1 MNSTRFGDV
10 RNTGD
15 GNVVSQGNTGTENI
29 GTRVGR
35 AAGTERDG
43 LGSPPAAATAGRN
56 PIDPDRSRN
65 VFVVHGRDEQ
75 VRRAMF
81 DLLRRI
87 GLNPLEWEDLVA
99 ATGKASPFLGEVVLR
114 APAQAEAAMVLLT
127 PDDLVRLHP
136 SLLKPNDP
144 DDERL
149 LTGQPR
155 PNVLLELGMVLMAYP
170 ERTVIVEF
178 GSLRRIAD
186 LAGLNV
192 IRFDGSKEAVGK
204 IAQRFKVA
212 RRPVNDAG
220 ADWLDLSAF
229 ERLDAYRRDRDS

>member
-1 MNSTRFGDV
+1 MSSTRFGDV
-10 RNTGD
+10 HNSGD

-29 GTRVGR
+29 SVDTAGR
-35 AAGTERDG
+35 HRPGH
-43 LGSPPAAATAGRN
+43 SPAAAPAGRN
-56 PIDPDRSRN
+56 PIGPDRRGN

-81 DLLRRI
+81 DLLRRL
-87 GLNPLEWEDLVA
+87 GLHPLEWEDLVA
-99 ATGKASPFLGEVVLR
+99 ATGKASPFLGEVVLG
-114 APAQAEAAMVLLT
+114 APAQAQAAMVLLT

-136 SLLKPNDP
+136 ILLNPHDP

-192 IRFDGSKEAVGK
+192 IRFDGSNASVGK

-212 RRPVNDAG
+212 GCPVNYAG
-220 ADWLDLSAF
+220 SDWHDVSAF
-229 ERLDAYRRDRDS
+229 ERLDAYHRDRDS